1 MLRCKGVAVKVASDT
16 QHGFSKPVREQI
28 TLIEGHGVEGDA
40 NAGQYARHR
49 FLARRWPKRAHLRQ
63 VHLIPVELFAELH
76 QEGHVVGPGD
86 LGENVTTAGLNL
98 EYLPLGTKLHVGE
111 SAIVELTG
119 LRTPCGLIDRFQRG
133 LKRKMVRSQTRV
145 PKFRCGVLGI
155 VVVGGNIRQGD
166 AIRADAP
173 PQPCSPLP
181 AL

>member
-1 MLRCKGVAVKVASDT
+1 MLRCNGVVVKVASDA
-16 QHGFSKPVREQI
+16 QHRFSKRVREQI
-28 TLIEGHGVEGDA
+28 TLIEGHGVESDA
-40 NAGQYARHR
+40 HAGQCAQHR
-49 FLARRWPKRAHLRQ
+49 FLARRWSKPGNLRQ

-98 EYLPLGTKLHVGE
+98 EYLPLGTKLHLGE
-111 SAIVELTG
+111 SAVVELTG
-119 LRTPCGLIDRFQRG
+119 VRTPCGLIDRFQRG
-133 LKRKMVRSQTRV
+133 LKRKMVRTQTGL

-155 VVVGGNIRQGD
+155 VVVGGKIGQGD

-173 PQPCSPLP
+173 SQLCSPLP